1 MAAQPGVKTKGG
13 VLQATPGCQRAGAW
27 GESLPVGSHPT
38 FQTGVGCEVG
48 GRPHNRNST
57 PTLPELVLQVS
68 SSGK

>member
-48 GRPHNRNST
+48 EASQPKLDSHLTRTGFAGF
-57 PTLPELVLQVS
+57 QFW
-68 SSGK
+68 